1 MNSSKGKAMPP
12 FRIWLGEVADPQFP
26 RYFDSERPQLLL
38 GSARDDPLE
47 RMEKLTNGSLGTSE
61 FAQTHGIKPRMDLLE
76 SAPREIGALGSYR
89 KKDDASEVRAK
100 VRDHLLALGYVLDPA
115 GGNEV
120 YTIYIINLVD
130 DPGTGLGPRKWV
142 YVGETSKTAEERFA
156 EHKAGVKNNSAARD
170 YGRDLN
176 YGLMSDIP
184 KVRFKQDSLWL
195 EAHTGEVL
203 RESGYEVEG
212 AH

>member
-12 FRIWLGEVADPQFP
+12 FRIWLGEVEDPRFRQ
-26 RYFDSERPQLLL
+26 YFDSKRPQLLL

-76 SAPREIGALGSYR
+76 SVPREIGALGSYR
-89 KKDDASEVRAK
+89 KKDDASEVRRK
-100 VRDHLLALGYVLDPA
+100 VSDHLLALGYVLDPA

-120 YTIYIINLVD
+120 YTIYVINLVD
-130 DPGTGLGPRKWV
+130 DSATGLGLGKWV
-142 YVGETSKTAEERFA
+142 YVGETSKTPEERFA
-156 EHKAGVKNNSAARD
+156 EHKAGVRHNEAARD
-170 YGRDLN
+170 YGQDLN
-176 YGLMSDIP
+176 YGLMSAIP
-184 KVRFKQDSLWL
+184 QVRFKQDSLWL
-195 EAHTGEVL
+195 EAHTGEAL
-203 RESGYEVEG
+203 REDGYEVEG